1 MRAVVARSIER
12 IHRSNLIGMGV
23 LPLLFKGGESVDDL
37 QLDGSEHFDFVGLDE
52 LSVGENRIR
61 LLVQRQDGRRDEA
74 ELIARIDSQ
83 QEIRYLVNGGVLP
96 YVIRKVVK
104 RTRS

>member
-1 MRAVVARSIER
+1 MAAAT
-12 IHRSNLIGMGV
+12 
-23 LPLLFKGGESVDDL
+23 
-37 QLDGSEHFDFVGLDE
+37 
-52 LSVGENRIR
+52 R
-61 LLVQRQDGRRDEA
+61 L